1 VSADG
6 GGAGLLVLGVVGT
19 EAGEDVQRALS
30 VVASRLGLAD
40 GMVCVGEAVVGAG
53 LVCRLPE
60 LGRELGRP
68 LVVAAGVIRVTGG
81 VVDPAQALVRLE
93 VPIRVI
99 RFLRDGEKLPKVLGG
114 SPDLLE
120 QLDNRTPG
128 QSFYSF
134 AGGDRASRSD
144 KAIFATSSRSLA
156 IPTARAMIASGSA

>member
-53 LVCRLPE
+53 LVCRLP
-60 LGRELGRP
+60 ELGRP